1 MKTITVWKILQTNHP
16 KLETQSEI
24 PRMPPKLLIHITF
37 CETSWFCKWMNR
49 SMEVWQNDQR
59 SLKVKYKPDFFAFF
73 LLCNFIQATYSLYAS
88 ISSPIKW
95 ELPRKIPILLWVQKK
110 KKGVK
115 SMGIC
120 SRTTR
125 MQSWQPL
132 KLCSTQPTRR
142 YPETLLSVQ
151 KFLTTEKAKWYI
163 VEKKTRCFIEKYE
176 FTWLQNYEPLYY
188 SSHLL
193 NNF

>member
-24 PRMPPKLLIHITF
+24 PLMPPKLLIHITF

-110 KKGVK
+110 KR
-115 SMGIC
+115 S
-120 SRTTR
+120 
-125 MQSWQPL
+125 
-132 KLCSTQPTRR
+132 
-142 YPETLLSVQ
+142 
-151 KFLTTEKAKWYI
+151 EKHGYL
-163 VEKKTRCFIEKYE
+163 
-176 FTWLQNYEPLYY
+176 LQNHHNAIMAASQIVQYTTY
-188 SSHLL
+188 SAVPRDPAECSKVF
-193 NNF
+193 NNRKGKMIYSRKEN

>member
-95 ELPRKIPILLWVQKK
+95 ELPQKIPILLWVQKK
-110 KKGVK
+110 KKKKKEWKAWVSAPEPPQCNHGSLSNCAVHNLL
-115 SMGIC
+115 GG
-120 SRTTR
+120 
-125 MQSWQPL
+125 
-132 KLCSTQPTRR
+132 TQRP
-142 YPETLLSVQ
+142 
-151 KFLTTEKAKWYI
+151 
-163 VEKKTRCFIEKYE
+163 C
-176 FTWLQNYEPLYY
+176 
-188 SSHLL
+188 
-193 NNF
+193 